1 VHFLAGLAAVFQ
13 PHPAPTLVI
22 GRRAPKNQQFLVC
35 EGKLRSSYGTTACT
49 GVEYALSCPAELDRA
64 TLDPQI
70 IGDYLHSLTISLI
83 HMASER

>member
-1 VHFLAGLAAVFQ
+1 MRSEAEAGGA
-13 PHPAPTLVI
+13 PASYDKI
-22 GRRAPKNQQFLVC
+22 RATEPPKNQQFLVC

-64 TLDPQI
+64 TFDPQI
-70 IGDYLHSLTISLI
+70 IGDHLHSRTISLI